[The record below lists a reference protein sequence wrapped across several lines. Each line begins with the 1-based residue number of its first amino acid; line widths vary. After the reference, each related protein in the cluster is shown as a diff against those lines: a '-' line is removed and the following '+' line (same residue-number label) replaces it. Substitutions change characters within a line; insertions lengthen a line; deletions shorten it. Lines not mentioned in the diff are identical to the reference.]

1 MSEEPSYIDT
11 HAHVQMAE
19 FDGDRRDVLRR
30 CWDSGVRWIV
40 CPGVDIAT
48 SNLAERLAQQEPGVF
63 AAVGVH
69 PEDCADAP
77 SDYLAQLNALVA
89 RCREKTVAIGEIGL
103 DFKEGTPDHM
113 VQLRF
118 FEEQLQLAID
128 QGLPVIVH
136 SRLAVVECLRA
147 MSHFVGLRGVM
158 HCFGGTAADVEQAA
172 GMGLCVSFTGNVT
185 YPGAHATREALKACP
200 LDRLLLETD
209 SPYMPPVPKRG
220 TRNEPLFVVHTYHAV
235 ASLLERDVLDL
246 SQRIEQTARELFNEH
261 EGREHAR
268 EKDIPDHTQP

>member
-1 MSEEPSYIDT
+1 LSEEPSYIDT

-19 FDGDRRDVLRR
+19 FDSDRKDVLQR
-30 CWDSGVRWIV
+30 CWDTGVRWIV
-40 CPGVDIAT
+40 CPGVDLAT
-48 SNLAERLAQQEPGVF
+48 SNLAVRLAEQEPRVF

-77 SDYLAQLNALVA
+77 SDYLAELHALVA
-89 RCREKTVAIGEIGL
+89 RSRDKTVAIGEIGL

-118 FEEQLQLAID
+118 FEEQLQLAVD
-128 QGLPVIVH
+128 LGLPVIVH
-136 SRLAVVECLRA
+136 SRLAVVESLCA
-147 MSHFVGLRGVM
+147 VSHFVGLRGVM
-158 HCFGGTAADVEQAA
+158 HCFGGTPADVEQAA

-185 YPGAHATREALKACP
+185 YPGAGATREALKACP

-220 TRNEPLFVVHTYHAV
+220 QRNEPSFVVHTYHAV

-246 SQRIEQTARELFNEH
+246 SQRIEQTARELFNQH
-261 EGREHAR
+261 EGREHAG